1 MIAVG
6 MPKGQSA
13 RYFPAAAECGWLAPT
28 NAFNKGMEAS
38 YKNRKEFKI
47 KEHI

>member
-1 MIAVG
+1 MT
-6 MPKGQSA
+6 KEDLQSK
-13 RYFPAAAECGWLAPT
+13 RTECIIYSRVVGWLTPT

-47 KEHI
+47 KE